1 MTGGVGYTPS
11 MAPAV
16 TPADPDDR
24 AAACRLLAAGRP
36 ALVRDDT
43 ARRFLDLLTT
53 GEFDPAGLFVARGAG
68 GAVRGAV
75 LAQVLPGALGLLFPP
90 RVTPGRESDRGALL
104 AAALDWLRGRGV
116 KVCQSFAPGGD
127 RSDESV
133 LALGGFR
140 HVTAV
145 VHLRRA
151 LEPDHAGPDGPLA
164 FEPHGAD
171 APAFTAALLASHDG
185 SPDCPEL
192 TGARTAAELLDGF
205 RAPPPARPDWWA
217 LARHAGE
224 PVGVVM
230 LDPGAEAGAVELN
243 YLGLVPAAR
252 GRGWGEALVRFA
264 LRAAAA
270 DGAAALTLSVDA
282 RNAPARRLYDRHGF
296 READRRE
303 VFLWCDAGPT

>member
-1 MTGGVGYTPS
+1 MP
-11 MAPAV
+11 PAV
-16 TPADPDDR
+16 TPASPDDH
-24 AAACRLLAAGRP
+24 AAACRLLAASRP
-36 ALVRDDT
+36 ALLRADT

-53 GEFDPAGLFVARGAG
+53 GEFDPTGLFVARGAG
-68 GAVRGAV
+68 GAVRGTV

-90 RVTPGRESDRGALL
+90 RVVPGREADTGPLL

-127 RSDESV
+127 RSDEPA
-133 LALGGFR
+133 LAAGGFR

-145 VHLRRA
+145 VHLRRG
-151 LEPDHAGPDGPLA
+151 LDPGPTAGPDGPLA
-164 FEPHGAD
+164 FEPHGTD
-171 APAFTAALLASHDG
+171 PPAFAAALLASHDG
-185 SPDCPEL
+185 SLDCPEL
-192 TGARTAAELLDGF
+192 TGARAPVELLDGF
-205 RAPPPARPDWWA
+205 RGPSPARPDWWV

-230 LDPGAEAGAVELN
+230 LDVGAEVGAVELN
-243 YLGLVPAAR
+243 YLGLAPPAR
-252 GRGWGEALVRFA
+252 GRGWGQELLRFA

-296 READRRE
+296 RETDRRE
-303 VFLWCDAGPT
+303 VFLWRAPGQT